1 MSRPEVKPYEVKP
14 LKVKPLKLK
23 TEEAKLSSPAPGA
36 GGAMPKLWPLNQAV
50 VACTSRARCMRLLP
64 LVLTATINKSQL
76 SQLVSVIGPVGA
88 SWTGT
93 LRPWLTKRT

>member
-50 VACTSRARCMRLLP
+50 VACTLHAFVTVSLNGNNLLN
-64 LVLTATINKSQL
+64 LNCLNL
-76 SQLVSVIGPVGA
+76 FL
-88 SWTGT
+88 
-93 LRPWLTKRT
+93 